1 MYGVNIARV
10 LAALVFCGPWHGN
23 PRLSSVYMISATD
36 GSAIKRFTIKWH
48 VHPLLVFGQPAFFFF
63 GT

>member
-23 PRLSSVYMISATD
+23 PRLSSVYMISAT
-36 GSAIKRFTIKWH
+36 KWH